1 MTLALLYNVIR
12 TVLVFRL
19 KLHRSRV
26 IPFSKW
32 RRFFNPPL
40 MSDWVQCGGSHSYLT
55 LKTGLETYVFNS
67 NRRDVEMVRLW
78 AHSQSTSQPKRRYC
92 TFCALSLKDLC
103 NGGGG
108 ECLSIGVVC
117 AKVRLSFRRGGIC
130 KTRVINWN
138 AETERCKGFC
148 QGIRFVSIYPRK
160 SIFVSSNC
168 GAGYLSSAINECYLQ
183 LVPRYSV
190 SR

>member
-12 TVLVFRL
+12 TALVFRL
-19 KLHRSRV
+19 KLHRSIV
-26 IPFSKW
+26 IPFSKMASILQTL
-32 RRFFNPPL
+32 FNVPL
-40 MSDWVQCGGSHSYLT
+40 SRGGSHSYLT

-92 TFCALSLKDLC
+92 TICPLSLKDLC

-108 ECLSIGVVC
+108 ECLSIGVVF
-117 AKVRLSFRRGGIC
+117 AKVRLRLRRGGIC
-130 KTRVINWN
+130 KTRVISWN